1 MKSGMT
7 PAEFVARIEAADEE
21 LVRQGVP
28 VFRRLHGAFR
38 LLAPDYSGE
47 ISTSPTIAARFPD
60 YVGPRLMIRISEW
73 YAARYGA
80 RYNMPSDLARVPIL
94 IKGQIYLARIPLT
107 YGAPALGL
115 DHVFGLVEGMTPSLA
130 AALSAEEGAA
140 VMKMWCEGFD
150 LVYEMDDLRAPPAG
164 SVPPETRATART
176 WMDSA
181 LRDRNAATDA
191 LESPHANLPTACFHA
206 QQLAEKMLKAFALLK
221 GLASE
226 ETLKHKIGH
235 KLKKL
240 AALCETASPDFA
252 SVAQDVALLD
262 TVGMAVRYTPPPI
275 RPEEAAEMVWAALRI
290 AGLTACQIL
299 GQERRSTQVLLAP
312 APSS

>member
-28 VFRRLHGAFR
+28 VFQRLHGAFR

-60 YVGPRLMIRISEW
+60 YVGPRLLIRISEW
-73 YAARYGA
+73 YAALYGA

-107 YGAPALGL
+107 FGAPALGL

-130 AALSAEEGAA
+130 AALSDEDRLALMTA
-140 VMKMWCEGFD
+140 WISGFQ
-150 LVYEMDDLRAPPAG
+150 LVYEMDDVRSIPPG
-164 SVPPETRATART
+164 SVSPETLTTARGLL
-176 WMDSA
+176 DSA
-181 LRDRNAATDA
+181 FLDRAAA
-191 LESPHANLPTACFHA
+191 AHAFESPHGDLPTACFHA
-206 QQLAEKMLKAFALLK
+206 QQMAEKMLKMFALLR

-226 ETLKHKIGH
+226 KELKSKFKHG
-235 KLKKL
+235 LKDL
-240 AALCETASPDFA
+240 ATACESASPDFT
-252 SVAQDVALLD
+252 SVAQDVALLSTITMD
-262 TVGMAVRYTPPPI
+262 IRYTPPPI
-275 RPEEAAEMVWAALRI
+275 RSEEAAKMVWAALRI

-299 GQERRSTQVLLAP
+299 GHERRFTPEPFAP
-312 APSS
+312 HPSP